1 MLARLSAASE
11 NTPLVAKG
19 NITDN
24 LKVIMEYRREVK
36 QLVTRIRDIFEGMET
51 VKSVGATAAPSG
63 MDVVEE
69 AEYARVSIDE
79 EGNVIVD

>member
-11 NTPLVAKG
+11 NTPLVAKA

-36 QLVTRIRDIFEGMET
+36 KMVTRIRDIFEGMET

-63 MDVVEE
+63 MDVEE
-69 AEYARVSIDE
+69 AEYARESIDE